1 MDALENSGILPSGA
15 NATTPVLVPQQGDY
29 QVDQSE
35 FLVLAAE
42 ILEVEETEV
51 TLDSSLDEIDWD
63 SLANISFIAEIDSK
77 LNRSVSPEELNK
89 CASLSDIYAL
99 ISN

>member
-1 MDALENSGILPSGA
+1 MNQ
-15 NATTPVLVPQQGDY
+15 N
-29 QVDQSE
+29 E

-51 TLDSSLDEIDWD
+51 TLQSSLDDLDWD

-77 LNRSVSPEELNK
+77 LNKSINPEQLNK
-89 CASLSDIYAL
+89 CESLSDIYAL